1 VRGPGNEKPGEP
13 IEGLRPG
20 TLSALLQDLVRCPED
35 ERSGAWDRVLRPGL
49 VIDRYELVR
58 EIGRGGFGVV
68 WEARDRGLGREVALK
83 AVRAGQRPD
92 LREERLLREAEAA
105 ARLAHPNIVSLL
117 DAGRSEQGP
126 YLVLELLR
134 GETLAI
140 RLDQGPLA
148 VREALRIGIEVAKG
162 LAHAHEQGVVHRDL
176 TPGNVFLCRDGQVK
190 VLDFGMAHA
199 FGRPKA
205 EGGTRSY
212 MAPEQAAGAPEDE
225 RTDVFALGV
234 VLYRMLSGRLP
245 YPYSPSKRARR
256 AAPRQLEVEELPA
269 LGTFLARMTSTE
281 PLKRPRNCAEVL
293 AALTT
298 FQHELEGSPSSGT
311 SGVHLRRRVR
321 TRQATVVITGLLL
334 ALAVAV
340 GVASRRARPPAS
352 RTDGRILVAVGDVV
366 NETGEP
372 ELGVLS
378 GLLVTSL
385 EQSSRLSV
393 MTRSR
398 VLDLAARAGVKTALG
413 FDETVGREIG
423 RTQGVAVLLLPAVH
437 RLGTVY
443 SVEVRGIDPRRGE
456 RLFTFS
462 DRASAKEALLP
473 ALDNLSEQV
482 RGALR
487 EDHLD
492 VVGSSIRLA
501 DATTASLEAYQHYTS
516 GLEAWM
522 RDGLRGTAL
531 REFLE
536 ALRLDPRF
544 GAAHERVAFL
554 YDVFGRPDLAAPHR
568 KAAIENIGRMPEK
581 ERLLLLLYLSGDQ
594 SVPGR
599 FSKEGGFRLA
609 NQLVQRFPD
618 DKSVLSRVGLAYW
631 VFEER
636 ERATVLFRK
645 ALELDPAFN
654 HALSGLSNGL
664 LEAAESLSVA
674 RRAVATRRSPANLN
688 FLGVALLANG
698 AQPEAV
704 DAVREALRLDGGQSS
719 FILANACHLLYTA
732 GLASDC
738 LTAARRAAVNGV
750 TDLDRE
756 EARKLVVMI
765 LAARGQMRE
774 ARRVLEATDLRKTL
788 DGGLQAWILSIGRSR
803 CDAPEALAKARRIED
818 PFARRY
824 WLAFFCAPE
833 EAERT
838 PTVSPRNGFESEEN
852 LYRLHALSA
861 RRAWDEALDLVPV
874 VEHTLYLD
882 DDQWRLF
889 AVTLLKAE
897 ALLESGRPEQAA
909 AAEAVKLRGRH
920 IFMLDHGANYP
931 RLALVR
937 ARAME
942 RLGRSADAIRELD
955 GLLAFWKD
963 ADDDLPLLVEAR
975 ASRSRLA
982 AAAQL
987 RLESG
992 PAH

>member
-1 VRGPGNEKPGEP
+1 MRGPGNEKPGAT

-68 WEARDRGLGREVALK
+68 WEALDRGLGRAVALK
-83 AVRAGQRPD
+83 AVRSGQRPD

-105 ARLAHPNIVSLL
+105 ARLAHPNIVTLL

-126 YLVLELLR
+126 YLILELLR
-134 GETLAI
+134 GETLAT
-140 RLDQGPLA
+140 RLDQGPIA
-148 VREALRIGIEVAKG
+148 IREALRIGVEVAKG
-162 LAHAHEQGVVHRDL
+162 LAHAHELGVVHRDL

-234 VLYRMLSGRLP
+234 VLYRMLSGKLP
-245 YPYSPSKRARR
+245 YRGGSSRR
-256 AAPRQLEVEELPA
+256 PRRTAPRELEIGELPA
-269 LGTFLARMTSTE
+269 LGPFLARMTSTE
-281 PLKRPRNCAEVL
+281 PLERPRNCAEVL

-298 FQHELEGSPSSGT
+298 FQHELEGPRSSEA
-311 SGVHLRRRVR
+311 SGVHLRRRTR
-321 TRQATVVITGLLL
+321 TRHLAMLAACLLL
-334 ALAVAV
+334 VLAAAFL
-340 GVASRRARPPAS
+340 ASHRAGQPATRP
-352 RTDGRILVAVGDVV
+352 DGRILVAVGDVV
-366 NETGEP
+366 NETGDP
-372 ELGVLS
+372 DLGVLS

-398 VLDLAARAGVKTALG
+398 ALDLAARAGVKTTLG

-443 SVEVRGIDPRRGE
+443 SVEVRGIDPRRDE
-456 RLFTFS
+456 RLFTFC

-473 ALDNLSEQV
+473 ALDHLSEQV
-482 RGALR
+482 REALR
-487 EDHLD
+487 EDRLD

-568 KAAIENIGRMPEK
+568 KAAIENIDRMPEK
-581 ERLLLLLYLSGDQ
+581 ERLLLLLYLSSDQ

-599 FSKEGGFRLA
+599 FSKDGGYRLA
-609 NQLVQRFPD
+609 DQLVQRFPE
-618 DKSVLSRVGLAYW
+618 DKSVLSRVGVAYW

-636 ERATVLFRK
+636 ERAAVLFRK
-645 ALELDPAFN
+645 ALEFDPAFN
-654 HALSGLSNGL
+654 HALSWLANGL
-664 LEAAESLSVA
+664 LEATESLSFA

-704 DAVREALRLDGGQSS
+704 DAVREALRLDGGQNS
-719 FILANACHLLYTA
+719 FILANACHLLYSA

-738 LTAARRAAVNGV
+738 LAAARRAAVNGV

-803 CDAPEALAKARRIED
+803 CDAPESLAEARRIED

-852 LYRLHALSA
+852 VYRLHALSA
-861 RRAWDEALDLVPV
+861 RRAWDEVLELVPV

-882 DDQWRLF
+882 DEMWRLF
-889 AVTLLKAE
+889 AVTFLKAE
-897 ALLESGRPEQAA
+897 ALLESGRYEQAA
-909 AAEAVKLRGRH
+909 AAEPVKLRGRH
-920 IFMLDHGANYP
+920 IFMLDQGANYP
-931 RLALVR
+931 RLALAR

-955 GLLAFWKD
+955 RLLAFWSD